1 MKKFVFIFVFA
12 FFALVAKAQ
21 FYEVFYQADPDA
33 WFDKEPYFMCMNSFV
48 YNGWGQ
54 NIQNISAVIND
65 EEVYFFPY
73 VWMYGSY
80 IVIGKDGGVEFSPG
94 DKVSLYWGE
103 LSA

>member
-21 FYEVFYQADPDA
+21 FYGALYQADPDA

-65 EEVYFFPY
+65 EEV
-73 VWMYGSY
+73 
-80 IVIGKDGGVEFSPG
+80 
-94 DKVSLYWGE
+94 
-103 LSA
+103 